1 MLRVYYIIERMVKV
15 NIVQEIENFLKQN
28 ENSGALLVT
37 GKWGCGKTYLLN
49 KIAEENNKKAQNEEN
64 IIVSI
69 SLFGIDSIS
78 MLHQRVKEKVAFA
91 KNFNV
96 KAINIIKNWNKIKK
110 AASPIILAAKESS
123 IVAKSINAV
132 LSIEWFDFISIEKNI
147 DCFVNG
153 QRYQKKLVLV
163 FDDFER
169 SKINTIDLLGAIN
182 YYSEAKDIKVIIIA
196 NEDKIGNKT
205 SEEYKAVKEKIV
217 FRTLNMA
224 LDNENIVN
232 NVISLYNETERD
244 YKNFLIENNS
254 IIKQVFL
261 NSGCENIRS
270 LKSILANFERIYGAW
285 LKTDIPLKGNIEK
298 VLYQFAAIAFES
310 RAGNFTKCISFYII
324 KCATDGEE
332 QSKKKEIEN
341 KYEKDTFN
349 NYIVS
354 MVKWIVDGEWDEEL
368 FKEEI
373 KKKYAQNDIKA
384 EDKFI
389 YYKLWDLQQS
399 DIEEGMPI
407 ILHRAYKGEACCDEL
422 IALLQ
427 KVHTMKLYKIPLP
440 EEIDYNKIKNG
451 FDTHRSK
458 IRNGSM
464 KEPRRYTFSEE
475 NQLDPEA
482 VDIYKE
488 IEKLDYQI
496 STWENRN
503 QLILYLED
511 KNEVSQYDL
520 KNKVVDSFDDSLLD
534 LFADRYNKST
544 NAKRRELS
552 WVIGGIDFYDFTF
565 STKNDMDITK
575 NNLKRLSEKVKEIA
589 DLDIDKISVAISESF
604 IEELNEKSDK
614 ISKII
619 TDDDKI

>member
-1 MLRVYYIIERMVKV
+1 
-15 NIVQEIENFLKQN
+15 
-28 ENSGALLVT
+28 
-37 GKWGCGKTYLLN
+37 
-49 KIAEENNKKAQNEEN
+49 
-64 IIVSI
+64 
-69 SLFGIDSIS
+69 
-78 MLHQRVKEKVAFA
+78 
-91 KNFNV
+91 
-96 KAINIIKNWNKIKK
+96 
-110 AASPIILAAKESS
+110 
-123 IVAKSINAV
+123 
-132 LSIEWFDFISIEKNI
+132 
-147 DCFVNG
+147 
-153 QRYQKKLVLV
+153 
-163 FDDFER
+163 
-169 SKINTIDLLGAIN
+169 
-182 YYSEAKDIKVIIIA
+182 
-196 NEDKIGNKT
+196 
-205 SEEYKAVKEKIV
+205 
-217 FRTLNMA
+217 
-224 LDNENIVN
+224 
-232 NVISLYNETERD
+232 
-244 YKNFLIENNS
+244 
-254 IIKQVFL
+254 
-261 NSGCENIRS
+261 
-270 LKSILANFERIYGAW
+270 
-285 LKTDIPLKGNIEK
+285 
-298 VLYQFAAIAFES
+298 
-310 RAGNFTKCISFYII
+310 
-324 KCATDGEE
+324 
-332 QSKKKEIEN
+332 
-341 KYEKDTFN
+341 
-349 NYIVS
+349 
-354 MVKWIVDGEWDEEL
+354 
-368 FKEEI
+368 
-373 KKKYAQNDIKA
+373 
-384 EDKFI
+384 
-389 YYKLWDLQQS
+389 
-399 DIEEGMPI
+399 MPI

-534 LFADRYNKST
+534 LFADKYNKST